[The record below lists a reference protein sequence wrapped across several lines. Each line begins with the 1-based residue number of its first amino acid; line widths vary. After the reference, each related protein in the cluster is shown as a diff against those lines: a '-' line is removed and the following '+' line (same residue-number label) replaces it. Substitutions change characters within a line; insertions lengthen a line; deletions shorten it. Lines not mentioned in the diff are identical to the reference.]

1 MDTECMITGRNSV
14 TEALKAGRSITKLY
28 LAAGNTSSQ
37 LQRIWDLARD
47 RHILVEQVP
56 AKVLNQM
63 AQGSRHQ
70 GVVAFA
76 AAIDFADLTDVL
88 ADVTAQGRVPFLVLL
103 DGVEDVH
110 NVGAIIRTAE
120 CAGVDAVL
128 IPKRH
133 SAPINE
139 TVGKTSAGAIEY
151 VPIVQI
157 GNITQTLR
165 GLQKRG
171 FWVIGADMEGQTDY
185 FHSTLTVPV
194 VLVVGSEGKG
204 ISRLVKEACDVLVQ
218 IPMFGSINS
227 LNASVAAALLI
238 YEVVRQ
244 RQAVT

>member
-1 MDTECMITGRNSV
+1 
-14 TEALKAGRSITKLY
+14 
-28 LAAGNTSSQ
+28 
-37 LQRIWDLARD
+37 
-47 RHILVEQVP
+47 
-56 AKVLNQM
+56 
-63 AQGSRHQ
+63 
-70 GVVAFA
+70 
-76 AAIDFADLTDVL
+76 
-88 ADVTAQGRVPFLVLL
+88 
-103 DGVEDVH
+103 VEDVH